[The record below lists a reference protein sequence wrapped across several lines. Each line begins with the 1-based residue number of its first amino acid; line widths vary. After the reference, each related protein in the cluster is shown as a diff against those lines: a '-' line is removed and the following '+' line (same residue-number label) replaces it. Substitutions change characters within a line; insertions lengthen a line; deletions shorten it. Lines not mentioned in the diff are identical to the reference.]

1 MSNDI
6 QIWQELRR
14 GQLETNDRL
23 DAILFELRR
32 LNTYWSTVTAAQTV
46 RHRPEPTNAG
56 TFSSVQAADG

>member
-1 MSNDI
+1 MTNEI

-32 LNTYWSTVTAAQTV
+32 LNTYWSTVSVPPTV
-46 RHRPEPTNAG
+46 RHRSEPTNASSF
-56 TFSSVQAADG
+56 TSVQATDG

>member
-1 MSNDI
+1 MANEI

-32 LNTYWSTVTAAQTV
+32 LNTYWSSVAVPPAV

-56 TFSSVQAADG
+56 SFSSVQTSDG